1 MRTVYINKNQI
12 EAIETV
18 KYDDNTFHVSIIL
31 ASQSYFLHDIQYTQK
46 VEILNQFKISPIVE
60 IQLED

>member
-31 ASQSYFLHDIQYTQK
+31 ASQSYFLHDIQYHQK